1 MKFFRIYI
9 YLPIKYFFFS
19 FLKNSKNSKNK
30 IKKILNRYT
39 QKKFTILTGQLR
51 VGFYL
56 VLSFLKKKYPKKKEI
71 IINSYNLAEMIN
83 VCKNL
88 NLKPIFPKL
97 NKNIFISENDLKKR
111 LNKQTI
117 AVVVT
122 NIFNSSEE
130 IIKIRKICKQ
140 KKICLIEDNA
150 IYFGNYR
157 KRGNKKFFSG
167 SFGDFSLHSFNI
179 MKNISGMYGGSV
191 STNDKLFYEYSN
203 HQMKRFIKFPK
214 IKYIKQCMTYII
226 LKILS
231 LDFLYKYIFIN
242 IISWSHKTKNKF
254 LFSMMYPTIKF
265 KKGRHNKNFY
275 TKMSQFSEKII
286 LQQLIDLKKFKQE
299 YHARKKNNLYYEKL
313 FGKIKNKN
321 FDIIKIKEKN
331 FQNFNEYPIIVKNKY
346 LKLKLIN
353 YLLDRG
359 IETKIIQYADCDKI
373 FGNKIKISSNN
384 YQDRIICFPNHPKI
398 NQNYIAFI
406 SYNMNNF
413 FKRLNEQRSL

>member
-1 MKFFRIYI
+1 M
-9 YLPIKYFFFS
+9 
-19 FLKNSKNSKNK
+19 KNSKNSKNK

-111 LNKQTI
+111 INKQTI

-157 KRGNKKFFSG
+157 KRSKKFF
-167 SFGDFSLHSFNI
+167 FG
-179 MKNISGMYGGSV
+179 
-191 STNDKLFYEYSN
+191 
-203 HQMKRFIKFPK
+203 
-214 IKYIKQCMTYII
+214 
-226 LKILS
+226 
-231 LDFLYKYIFIN
+231 
-242 IISWSHKTKNKF
+242 
-254 LFSMMYPTIKF
+254 
-265 KKGRHNKNFY
+265 
-275 TKMSQFSEKII
+275 
-286 LQQLIDLKKFKQE
+286 
-299 YHARKKNNLYYEKL
+299 
-313 FGKIKNKN
+313 
-321 FDIIKIKEKN
+321 
-331 FQNFNEYPIIVKNKY
+331 
-346 LKLKLIN
+346 
-353 YLLDRG
+353 
-359 IETKIIQYADCDKI
+359 
-373 FGNKIKISSNN
+373 
-384 YQDRIICFPNHPKI
+384 
-398 NQNYIAFI
+398 
-406 SYNMNNF
+406 
-413 FKRLNEQRSL
+413 